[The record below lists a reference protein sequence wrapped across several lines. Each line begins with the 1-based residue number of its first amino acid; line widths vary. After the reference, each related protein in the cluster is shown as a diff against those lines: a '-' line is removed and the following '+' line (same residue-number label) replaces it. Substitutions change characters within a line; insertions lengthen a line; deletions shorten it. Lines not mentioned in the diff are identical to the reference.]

1 MPLSGEQNPES
12 RVDWLAVVR
21 TLLVQVLVLL
31 VLSGTVVFYLRWS
44 SEANW
49 AEFLAASKSS
59 VPDPGQRPHSLGPV
73 QTVKRAVTCDRRS

>member
-1 MPLSGEQNPES
+1 MPLSGEQSPETS
-12 RVDWLAVVR
+12 ANWLAVAR

-31 VLSGTVVFYLRWS
+31 VLSGAVVFYLRWS

-59 VPDPGQRPHSLGPV
+59 VADPGQRPQSSAPV
-73 QTVKRAVTCDRRS
+73 QTVKHGATCNRRS